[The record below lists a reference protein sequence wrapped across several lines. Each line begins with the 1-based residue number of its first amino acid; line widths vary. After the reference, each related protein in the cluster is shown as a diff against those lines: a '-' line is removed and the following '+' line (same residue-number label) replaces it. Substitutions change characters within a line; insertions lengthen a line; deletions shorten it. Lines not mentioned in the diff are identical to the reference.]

1 MIIELQEQLLARE
14 RELDNREGAI
24 VAWGESLTV
33 FARALREVTTEC
45 DASRTRAA
53 ATLWDYSTQVSASSS
68 QSERL
73 KAFSQMLKECAA
85 LLGLQEMDLE
95 VRKAILVEELEHGL
109 HPPDGQDP
117 SAELDKVR
125 VRVDRIVDD
134 HAAPKLSGY
143 RCRSRSSSAS

>member
-1 MIIELQEQLLARE
+1 MIVELQEQLLARE

-33 FARALREVTTEC
+33 FARALGEVTTEC

-85 LLGLQEMDLE
+85 LLE

>member
-1 MIIELQEQLLARE
+1 LLGRGSLTTE
-14 RELDNREGAI
+14 RAPSSHG
-24 VAWGESLTV
+24 GESLTV
-33 FARALREVTTEC
+33 FARALGEATTEC

-53 ATLWDYSTQVSASSS
+53 ATLWDYSTQVSDSSS
-68 QSERL
+68 QSEQL
-73 KAFSQMLKECAA
+73 KAFSQMLEERAA

-95 VRKAILVEELEHGL
+95 VHKAILVEELEHGL

-125 VRVDRIVDD
+125 VRVDRIAYD

-143 RCRSRSSSAS
+143 HCRSHSSSAS